1 MVDLVRDAL
10 GMFYSLN
17 GLVKSDT
24 SMSLLG
30 TPRGRNHGT
39 GEVVQEYT
47 ESDVV
52 LCEMEYG
59 GVSYGLMSMV
69 CVKRCLVTRMV
80 YMGTRHSLQGEAGDS
95 IL

>member
-24 SMSLLG
+24 GMSLLG
-30 TPRGRNHGT
+30 TPRGRNHGP

-47 ESDVV
+47 ESEIV

-59 GVSYGLMSMV
+59 GFSYGLMSMV

-80 YMGTRHSLQGEAGDS
+80 YMGTRHSLQGES
-95 IL
+95 VY

>member
-24 SMSLLG
+24 GMSLLG
-30 TPRGRNHGT
+30 TSRGRNHGQ
-39 GEVVQEYT
+39 GEIVQEYT
-47 ESDVV
+47 ESEIV

-59 GVSYGLMSMV
+59 GFSYV
-69 CVKRCLVTRMV
+69 
-80 YMGTRHSLQGEAGDS
+80 
-95 IL
+95 